1 MKKLSKVVMVMM
13 VAVMAMAA
21 LAGCGGKK
29 DSTPEI
35 VGTWK
40 VSAVETAGV
49 SVNFAKYAEQLGQ
62 DADTIVM
69 ELTAKED
76 KTFTMD
82 IMGQKSDGTW
92 EEKDGKFVLTMDGQN
107 QEITIKDGK
116 LTFSE
121 EATGIIMT
129 FEKK

>member
-1 MKKLSKVVMVMM
+1 MKKFKRVVLVMM
-13 VAVMAMAA
+13 AAMMVMAA

-49 SVNFAKYAEQLGQ
+49 SVDFAKYAEQLGQ
-62 DADTIVM
+62 DADTLVM
-69 ELTAKED
+69 EITAKED
-76 KTFTMD
+76 KSFSMN
-82 IMGQKSDGTW
+82 IMGQETKGTW
-92 EEKDGKFVLTMDGQN
+92 EEKDGKYTFTVDGVG
-107 QEITIKDGK
+107 QEVEIKDGK
-116 LTFSE
+116 LTLAE
-121 EATGIIMT
+121 ESTGVTMT

>member
-21 LAGCGGKK
+21 LAGCGGK

-40 VSAVETAGV
+40 VSTVETAGV
-49 SVNFAKYAEQLGQ
+49 SVDFAKYAEQLGQ
-62 DADTIVM
+62 DADSLVM

-76 KTFTMD
+76 KSFTMNL
-82 IMGQKSDGTW
+82 MGQESKGTW
-92 EEKDGKFVLTMDGQN
+92 EEKDSKYTLTMDGED
-107 QEITIKDGK
+107 QEVAIKDGK

-121 EATGIIMT
+121 EATGIKMT

>member
-1 MKKLSKVVMVMM
+1 MKKLSKAVVVMMMAVMVM
-13 VAVMAMAA
+13 AAM
-21 LAGCGGKK
+21 AGCGKKK

-49 SVNFAKYAEQLGQ
+49 SVDFAKYAEQLGQ
-62 DADTIVM
+62 DADSLVM

-76 KTFTMD
+76 KTLSMN
-82 IMGQKSDGTW
+82 IMGQESEGTW
-92 EEKDGKFVLTMDGQN
+92 EEKDGKYVLTMDGQD
-107 QEITIKDGK
+107 QEVAIKDGK

-121 EATGIIMT
+121 ESTGVTMT

>member
-1 MKKLSKVVMVMM
+1 MKKWSKVAVVMM
-13 VAVMAMAA
+13 LVVMTMSVM
-21 LAGCGGKK
+21 AGCGGKK
-29 DSTPEI
+29 DTTPEI

-49 SVNFAKYAEQLGQ
+49 SVDFAKYAEQLGQ
-62 DADTIVM
+62 DADSLVM

-76 KTFTMD
+76 KSLSMNL
-82 IMGQKSDGTW
+82 MGQESKGTW
-92 EEKDGKFVLTMDGQN
+92 EEKDGKYILTMDGQD
-107 QEITIKDGK
+107 QEVAVKDGK

-121 EATGIIMT
+121 ETTGVTMT

>member
-40 VSAVETAGV
+40 VSTVETAGV
-49 SVNFAKYAEQLGQ
+49 SVDFAKYAEQLGQ
-62 DADTIVM
+62 DADSLVM

-76 KTFTMD
+76 QSLTMNL
-82 IMGQKSDGTW
+82 MGQESKGTW
-92 EEKDGKFVLTMDGQN
+92 KEKDGKYVLTMDGQD
-107 QEITIKDGK
+107 QEVAIKEGK

-121 EATGIIMT
+121 ESMGVTMT

>member
-1 MKKLSKVVMVMM
+1 MKKLSKVVVVLM

-49 SVNFAKYAEQLGQ
+49 SVDFAEYAKQLGQ

-76 KTFTMD
+76 KTLSMD

-92 EEKDGKFVLTMDGQN
+92 AEKDGKFVLTLEGED
-107 QEITIKDGK
+107 QEVTIKDGK
-116 LTFSE
+116 MTFSE
-121 EATGIIMT
+121 ESTGIKMT